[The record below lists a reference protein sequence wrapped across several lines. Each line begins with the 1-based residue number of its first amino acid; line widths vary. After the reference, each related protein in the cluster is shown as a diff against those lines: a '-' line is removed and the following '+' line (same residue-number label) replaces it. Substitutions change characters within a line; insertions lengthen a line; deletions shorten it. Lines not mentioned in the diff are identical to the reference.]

1 MMKKLILLPFA
12 FITIQLN
19 AQIQMPKASPLGK
32 IEQKVGLADISIS
45 YSRPG
50 KKNREVFGEVVPF
63 GETWRLGANE
73 NTKIT
78 TSENLIFGKDTLKV
92 GTYGLYAKPSKEMWE
107 LYFYTESTNWGMPEK
122 WDDSKVALRLKSN
135 IINLNTIVENL
146 TISIDNLQFDAATI
160 SISWDKTRVEFPFQ
174 LDTKSKVLASIKK
187 TIGGPSANDFH
198 QTASYYFQEKIDLKL
213 ALEYSTKACQMRGA
227 EAYWMSRLKAQLQAE
242 NGDFK
247 AAIETAKQSIEAAE
261 KDGDQNY
268 VRMNKASIED
278 WLKKK

>member
-1 MMKKLILLPFA
+1 MKKILLLASA
-12 FITIQLN
+12 FLTIQVN
-19 AQIQMPKASPLGK
+19 AQIQIPKASPLGK

-50 KKNREVFGEVVPF
+50 KKNRDVFGEVVPF

-78 TSENLIFGKDTLKV
+78 TSENLIFGKDTLKA
-92 GTYGLYAKPSKEMWE
+92 GTYGLFAKPTKEIWE
-107 LYFYTESTNWGMPEK
+107 LYFYSESTNWGLPEK
-122 WDDSKVALRLKSN
+122 WDDTKVALKLKTN
-135 IINLNTIVENL
+135 VVNLGAVVENL
-146 TISIDNLQFDAATI
+146 TISLDNLQFNGATL
-160 SISWDKTRVEFPFQ
+160 SISWDRTQVNFPFE

-187 TIGGPSANDFH
+187 TMAGPSANDFH

-213 ALEYSTKACQMRGA
+213 ALEYSTKACEMRGA

-242 NGDFK
+242 NGDIK
-247 AAIETAKQSIEAAE
+247 GAIETAKESIVAAE

-268 VRMNKASIED
+268 VRMNKASIEE
-278 WLKKK
+278 WSKKK

>member
-1 MMKKLILLPFA
+1 MKKLILLPFA

-50 KKNREVFGEVVPF
+50 KKNRIIFGEVVPF
-63 GETWRLGANE
+63 DETWRLGANE

-78 TSENLIFGKDTLKV
+78 TSENLIFGSDTLKV

-146 TISIDNLQFDAATI
+146 TI
-160 SISWDKTRVEFPFQ
+160 
-174 LDTKSKVLASIKK
+174 
-187 TIGGPSANDFH
+187 
-198 QTASYYFQEKIDLKL
+198 
-213 ALEYSTKACQMRGA
+213 
-227 EAYWMSRLKAQLQAE
+227 
-242 NGDFK
+242 
-247 AAIETAKQSIEAAE
+247 
-261 KDGDQNY
+261 
-268 VRMNKASIED
+268 
-278 WLKKK
+278 

>member
-50 KKNREVFGEVVPF
+50 KKNRIIFGEVVPF
-63 GETWRLGANE
+63 DETWRLGANE

-78 TSENLIFGKDTLKV
+78 TSENLIFGSDTLKV

-122 WDDSKVALRLKSN
+122 WDDSKVVLQLSSKVKKLDN
-135 IINLNTIVENL
+135 ILENL
-146 TISIDNLQFDAATI
+146 TISFDNLAFNGATI
-160 SISWDKTRVEFPFQ
+160 SISWDKTHVEFPFE
-174 LDTKSKVLASIKK
+174 LDTKSKVSANIKK
-187 TIGGPSANDFH
+187 IMGGPVANDFY
-198 QTASYYFQEKIDLKL
+198 QAATYYFQEKIELKL
-213 ALEYSTKACQMRGA
+213 ALEYITKACEMRGA
-227 EAYWMSRLKAQLQAE
+227 QAYWMSRLKAQIQAE

-247 AAIETAKQSIEAAE
+247 AAIETAKQSIEEAE

-268 VRMNKASIED
+268 VRINKASIKE